1 MPDHEKELIQ
11 ARHRLEEARARDR
24 VKERKARTRR
34 LIQEG
39 AILEKAFPAAAA
51 MELTELE
58 TELDGDLP
66 ITEFLEMY
74 GISED
79 EFEADSDTIGG
90 WTIESFGGRFPE
102 AGESFS
108 FGDLKISVL
117 AMDGRRVER
126 VLVKKKPKEPE
137 ENGKY

>member
-1 MPDHEKELIQ
+1 MYSALRTDQLLVGCNSESRFVVMAVGASVACKPREHETDAVENEVI
-11 ARHRLEEARARDR
+11 
-24 VKERKARTRR
+24 RR
-34 LIQEG
+34 S
-39 AILEKAFPAAAA
+39 
-51 MELTELE
+51 ELE

-137 ENGKY
+137 ENGKN